1 MRATEAH
8 EHARFIDD
16 ENLPA
21 PTEGILVT
29 YLEALAGPATS
40 FGERSDGVAGK
51 RRQLVRA

>member
-8 EHARFIDD
+8 EHEPVVDY

-29 YLEALAGPATS
+29 QFITARSVAWSGAFYSEVPAA
-40 FGERSDGVAGK
+40 R
-51 RRQLVRA
+51 